1 MARLLLDQI
10 LATASP
16 LDDVFDCGGA
26 SSWNSTDETARDS
39 DAPQV

>member
-16 LDDVFDCGGA
+16 LDDVFDCGRRI
-26 SSWNSTDETARDS
+26 ELERHR
-39 DAPQV
+39 